1 MSYQNEIFGASKQVS
16 RVDYVSWKGKCR
28 CFLLGCWCSR
38 MPQVRFRFQFPTKDI
53 KSSRILVLTVTGMP
67 RCLCGRYGENVS
79 FKNKKWMWQKMDFVK
94 NMWWRSVL
102 VFHGWIT
109 WYSWRGGVW
118 DEEKRIGTWVLYEQ
132 IQTRFQSKIFF
143 CEVYGS

>member
-38 MPQVRFRFQFPTKDI
+38 MPRVRFRFQFPTKDI
-53 KSSRILVLTVTGMP
+53 KSSRILVLTVTGIP

-79 FKNKKWMWQKMDFVK
+79 FKKKKWSDKRWMGKKHVIEMCFGVPWF
-94 NMWWRSVL
+94 SL
-102 VFHGWIT
+102 HHILGGEVF
-109 WYSWRGGVW
+109 
-118 DEEKRIGTWVLYEQ
+118 EMKRNAFGNLGALQTNTNKISEQ
-132 IQTRFQSKIFF
+132 DIF